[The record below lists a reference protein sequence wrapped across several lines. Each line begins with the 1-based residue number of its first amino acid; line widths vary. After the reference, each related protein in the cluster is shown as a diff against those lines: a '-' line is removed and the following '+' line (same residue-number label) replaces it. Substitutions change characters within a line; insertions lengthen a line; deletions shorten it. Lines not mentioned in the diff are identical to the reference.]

1 MARARLWAAPHL
13 GQAGRSS
20 RTAPAATAIETGR
33 MSVLGRLPR
42 TGGYRVVAAQDVKIS
57 VLHHAGEARL
67 QPGQIEGDAAS

>member
-1 MARARLWAAPHL
+1 
-13 GQAGRSS
+13 
-20 RTAPAATAIETGR
+20 

-67 QPGQIEGDAAS
+67 QPVQIEGDAAS